1 MVKLAFVL
9 TAPRQIYPIYE
20 SKTPL
25 QVASLPPRNHL
36 AVRPMVL
43 ALSAQLSKLGRN
55 DVGEGSDGGPYDG
68 VSMGALLMPL
78 NWINDAECI

>member
-1 MVKLAFVL
+1 
-9 TAPRQIYPIYE
+9 
-20 SKTPL
+20 
-25 QVASLPPRNHL
+25 
-36 AVRPMVL
+36 MVL

-78 NWINDAECI
+78 KWINDAECI